1 MEPMTKQC
9 YDVHL
14 TEEYTFDC
22 VRIYASSGGEAI
34 QLTQE
39 LFPGVQV
46 AGANLSPEWSN
57 DEQ

>member
-1 MEPMTKQC
+1 MTKQC

-14 TEEYTFDC
+14 TEEYTFEC

>member
-1 MEPMTKQC
+1 MESMTKQC

-22 VRIYASSGGEAI
+22 VSIYASSGSEAI

-46 AGANLSPEWSN
+46 AGANLSPEWSD